1 MSFNTATDAIASVLK
16 SHRDGFVRTEHAA
29 EALLCA
35 VVNAWTTDEAVGHAL
50 TTAHRSAVVNAWTTD
65 EAVACAMRAFRNTG
79 PIPGEPLSQR
89 NLRAMRRAIEALA
102 QSNEGPHD
110 TRDDR

>member
-29 EALLCA
+29 EALLC
-35 VVNAWTTDEAVGHAL
+35 
-50 TTAHRSAVVNAWTTD
+50 AVVNAWTTD